1 MEAML
6 ALPPLPTNDE
16 IIFAVSEPP
25 LGEGEEARVFK
36 VHTSPHFTIRMS
48 RDLSGD
54 KIFQYLSESE
64 LVIQPDIFGGRN
76 FAQTVAYFR
85 HPDEKEND
93 SPLITINRYVPGFSY
108 EIERSGGMKLNSEEA
123 LIKTRVMTQKIL
135 EIPNKAL
142 DIIYNDLHYLSSKK
156 NTIDVGGGLFTNLG
170 NILYSANDQ
179 RLFIIDLQPF
189 IDGPRVSAD
198 NTKGFNCPYFLCNGL
213 LPGLYRYRNE
223 HATDKDLIAMR
234 TEIID
239 RIISGAEHNHL
250 SDVGCYLSGDA
261 ARMGKYWNAK
271 LHLLRIP
278 EKYHPDFIRRVT
290 SIKDEQRYHIPKQQM
305 LYQRVS
311 GKGD

>member
-1 MEAML
+1 M

-36 VHTSPHFTIRMS
+36 VHTSPHFTIRLS
-48 RDLSGD
+48 RDLPDD
-54 KIFQYLSESE
+54 KIFQYLSEAE

-76 FAQTVAYFR
+76 FAQTVAYYR
-85 HPDEKEND
+85 HPGEKEDD
-93 SPLITINRYVPGFSY
+93 SPLVTINRYVPGFSY

-189 IDGPRVSAD
+189 ISGPRVSAD

-223 HATDKDLIAMR
+223 HAVDKDLIAMR

-261 ARMGKYWNAK
+261 AQMGKYWNAK

-278 EKYHPDFIRRVT
+278 EKYHQNFISRVT
-290 SIKDEQRYHIPKQQM
+290 SIKDEQRYHIPKQQI